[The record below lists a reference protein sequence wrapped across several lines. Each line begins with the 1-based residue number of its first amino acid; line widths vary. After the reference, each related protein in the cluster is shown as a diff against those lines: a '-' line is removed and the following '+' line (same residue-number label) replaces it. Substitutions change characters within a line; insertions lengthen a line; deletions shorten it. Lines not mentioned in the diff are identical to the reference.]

1 VILDVKRG
9 YQNKIRK
16 IKDKIIIGLQK
27 AGARTSISKYIV
39 SINIVIINRYTTKT
53 NSVRNLMTFI

>member
-1 VILDVKRG
+1 VILDLKRG

>member
-1 VILDVKRG
+1 MILDVKRG

-27 AGARTSISKYIV
+27 AGPRRSISKYIV
-39 SINIVIINRYTTKT
+39 SINIVLNRYTTKQIP
-53 NSVRNLMTFI
+53 LEI

>member
-1 VILDVKRG
+1 VILDLKRG

-39 SINIVIINRYTTKT
+39 SINIVLNRYTIKIYIP
-53 NSVRNLMTFI
+53 LKI

>member
-39 SINIVIINRYTTKT
+39 SINIVLNRYTRKIY
-53 NSVRNLMTFI
+53 SVRNLMTFI

>member
-1 VILDVKRG
+1 MILDVKRG

-39 SINIVIINRYTTKT
+39 SINIVLNRYTTKIYIP
-53 NSVRNLMTFI
+53 LKI

>member
-1 VILDVKRG
+1 MILDVKRG